1 MKIVKISWEEFRK
14 DCEIL
19 RSKIDKKHI
28 AVFYGIPKNG
38 LYVAQMLGQI
48 CLFDPQPN
56 HIIVDD
62 LIDSGKTLSQYP
74 KHKKAVLYVKNN
86 KEKLVDFYVRKVD
99 GWIQMPWETDDEVE
113 RSIARQLQYIGED
126 ISRDGLQD
134 TPKRILKSW
143 NHLFSGYQKNP
154 KDLIT
159 TFEKG
164 SYDQMVVLKDIEFY
178 STCEHHFQP
187 FFGKAH
193 IAYIPNKKV
202 IGISKLARI
211 LEVFTR
217 RLQIQERIGEQV
229 TDFLMKELG
238 AKGAGCILE
247 AKHFCMVARGVE
259 KQNSV
264 MVTSSIKGNFR
275 EHKIKSEFLNLCEN
289 K

>member
-1 MKIVKISWEEFRK
+1 
-14 DCEIL
+14 
-19 RSKIDKKHI
+19 
-28 AVFYGIPKNG
+28 
-38 LYVAQMLGQI
+38 
-48 CLFDPQPN
+48 
-56 HIIVDD
+56 
-62 LIDSGKTLSQYP
+62 LIDSGKTLSKYP
-74 KHKKAVLYVKNN
+74 NHKKAVLYVKNN

-99 GWIQMPWETDDEVE
+99 GWIQLPWETDDEME
-113 RSIARQLQYIGED
+113 RSIARQLEYIGED

-143 NHLFSGYQKNP
+143 DHLFSGYSKNP

-164 SYDQMVVLKDIEFY
+164 TYDQMVVLKDIEFY

-229 TDFLMKELG
+229 TDFLMNELG

-264 MVTSSIKGNFR
+264 MTTSSLKGVFR
-275 EHKIKSEFLNLCEN
+275 KSEVRQEFLKLSGR
-289 K
+289 